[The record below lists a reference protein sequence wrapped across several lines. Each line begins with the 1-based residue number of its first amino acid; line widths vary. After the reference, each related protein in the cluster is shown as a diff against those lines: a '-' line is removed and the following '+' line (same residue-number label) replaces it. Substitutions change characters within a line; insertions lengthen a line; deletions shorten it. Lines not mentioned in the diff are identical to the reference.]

1 MKMKKV
7 LPILMAAVLTTASLP
22 MMANASDASSQTES
36 STESSESTGDSSNS
50 EKSSSSESEAED
62 VASDTQDK
70 DTENINK

>member
-36 STESSESTGDSSNS
+36 STESSESTEGQPVIP
-50 EKSSSSESEAED
+50 KSLLHRN
-62 VASDTQDK
+62 QK
-70 DTENINK
+70 RRM